1 MTGEPS
7 ILQPDQT
14 VGHGSDDLSNYD
26 IAVIVPCY
34 NEETAIEAVV
44 RDFRAALPTAQIY
57 VYDNA
62 SSDNTAQVATA
73 AGAIVRYEARPGKG
87 NVVRRMFADIEAD
100 IYVMVDGDDTYEAAA
115 APKLINKL
123 INEQLDMVNG
133 SRITDIKQA
142 YRLGH
147 RFGNA
152 LFTGIVGSVFDR
164 QFSDILS
171 GYRAFSHRFV
181 KSFPALSAGFEI
193 ETELTIHALELR
205 MPVGEI
211 ETIYNDRPEDSES
224 KLNTIRDGFR
234 IMMTIIRLT
243 KAERPIGFF
252 GGIAAALALVSLILA
267 VPLML
272 TFLETGLVP
281 RLPTAILSSAIMLLA
296 CLSLVC
302 GLIVDS
308 VTMSRRELRRLQYL
322 SFARRDRSGS

>member
-7 ILQPDQT
+7 ILQSDQSVNAAPDA
-14 VGHGSDDLSNYD
+14 LSSYD
-26 IAVIVPCY
+26 IAVIIPCY
-34 NEETAIEAVV
+34 NEEIAIAAVV
-44 RDFRAALPTAQIY
+44 RDFRAALPSAQIY

-62 SSDNTAQVATA
+62 SSDNTAQVATD

-100 IYVMVDGDDTYEAAA
+100 IYIMVDGDDTYEAAA
-115 APKLINKL
+115 APRLIQKLID
-123 INEQLDMVNG
+123 EQLDMVNG
-133 SRITDIKQA
+133 ARITDIKAA
-142 YRLGH
+142 YRPGH

-152 LFTGIVGSVFDR
+152 LFTGIVGSVFGR

-234 IMMTIIRLT
+234 IMMTIVRLA

-252 GGIAAALALVSLILA
+252 GGIAAVLALVSVILA
-267 VPLML
+267 VPLIL

-281 RLPTAILSSAIMLLA
+281 RVPTAILSSAIMLLA

-302 GLIVDS
+302 GLIIDA
-308 VTMSRRELRRLQYL
+308 VTRARREIRRLQYL
-322 SFARRDRSGS
+322 QYERLEKRP